1 MICYDKRYLR
11 TSRLNTIV
19 EPHFGKDEEGNET
32 TLGYIYS
39 DKTTYTD
46 CILLQTKFDENLA
59 AMVSQLSPAEKHMP
73 AVNFY
78 FENAPKPFNMLAPYL
93 GLMSYSI
100 NLENDIEELTSRLFI
115 MSKSI
120 GFNSFIQVPKSLR
133 MSLIFSASEFNRY
146 KVEIDEYK
154 RFMYES
160 MKEESPSEVIYIST
174 EEVERFGRFIEMFR
188 DIGIIGGSSTQV
200 SYGNQSYDT
209 TVSGGGTMDP
219 NFDPSTV
226 DEEQM
231 EKDIASGVVP
241 KIDFSALFGTPAGE
255 TAGSSAPQDE
265 SSIVPEQNVVAS
277 SSVGAVITDD
287 GAAEE
292 DPDEDILDSLI
303 RGI

>member
-46 CILLQTKFDENLA
+46 CILLQMKFDENLA

-93 GLMSYSI
+93 GLMSSSI

-174 EEVERFGRFIEMFR
+174 EEVERFGKFMEMFR
-188 DIGIIGGSSTQV
+188 DIGIIGGSSTQM

-241 KIDFSALFGTPAGE
+241 KIDFSALFGAPAGE
-255 TAGSSAPQDE
+255 TAGSSAPQAE
-265 SSIVPEQNVVAS
+265 PSAVPEQNVVAS

>member
-39 DKTTYTD
+39 DKTTFTD

-93 GLMSYSI
+93 GLMSSSI

-174 EEVERFGRFIEMFR
+174 EEVERFGKFMEMFR

-219 NFDPSTV
+219 NFDASTV

-241 KIDFSALFGTPAGE
+241 KIDFSALFGAPAGE
-255 TAGSSAPQDE
+255 TAGSSAPQAE
-265 SSIVPEQNVVAS
+265 SSAVPEQNVVAS

>member
-19 EPHFGKDEEGNET
+19 EPHFGKDEEGNEI

-39 DKTTYTD
+39 DKTTFTD

-93 GLMSYSI
+93 GLMSSSI

-174 EEVERFGRFIEMFR
+174 EEVERFGKFMEMFR

-219 NFDPSTV
+219 DFDPSTV

-241 KIDFSALFGTPAGE
+241 KIDFSALFGAPAGE
-255 TAGSSAPQDE
+255 TAGSSAPQAE
-265 SSIVPEQNVVAS
+265 SSAVSEQNVVAS

>member
-39 DKTTYTD
+39 DKTTFTD

-93 GLMSYSI
+93 GLMSSSI

-120 GFNSFIQVPKSLR
+120 GFNSFIQVPKNLR

-146 KVEIDEYK
+146 KIEIDEYK

-174 EEVERFGRFIEMFR
+174 EEVERFGKFMEMFR
-188 DIGIIGGSSTQV
+188 DIGIIGGSSTQA

-219 NFDPSTV
+219 DFDPSTV

-241 KIDFSALFGTPAGE
+241 KIDFSALFGAPAGE
-255 TAGSSAPQDE
+255 TAGSSAPQAE
-265 SSIVPEQNVVAS
+265 SSAVPEQNVVAS